1 MAAPVCMENKI
12 MASPRRN
19 AAASLVRPAALALGC
34 AAVLLAGCAGMGGTA
49 GNMPPTV
56 KATSGVLTD
65 PQGLTLYTFD
75 RDTAGSGKS
84 ACNGPCATNWP
95 PLMAAPGTSASG
107 QYTIIT
113 RDDGGKQWAYRGMP
127 LYRFAKDAKPG
138 DRAGDNLNNVWHVAK
153 P

>member
-1 MAAPVCMENKI
+1 
-12 MASPRRN
+12 MASVRRN

-34 AAVLLAGCAGMGGTA
+34 AAVLLAGCAGMGGSTA

-56 KATSGVLTD
+56 KVTSGVLTD

-127 LYRFAKDAKPG
+127 LYRFAKDVNPG

>member
-1 MAAPVCMENKI
+1 MARVRLT
-12 MASPRRN
+12 S
-19 AAASLVRPAALALGC
+19 AASLIRPAALALGC
-34 AAVLLAGCAGMGGTA
+34 AAVLLAGCSGMGMGMGGSSA
-49 GNMPPTV
+49 GTMPPTV
-56 KATSGVLTD
+56 KVTDGVLTD

-75 RDTAGSGKS
+75 RDTANSGKS

-95 PLMAAPGTSASG
+95 PLMAAPGTNPSG

-138 DRAGDNLNNVWHVAK
+138 DKTGDNLNNVWHVAK

>member
-1 MAAPVCMENKI
+1 
-12 MASPRRN
+12 MASLRPTS
-19 AAASLVRPAALALGC
+19 AASLVRPAVLALGC
-34 AAVLLAGCAGMGGTA
+34 AAVLLAGCAGMSGGTA

-56 KATSGVLTD
+56 KVADGVLTD

-84 ACNGPCATNWP
+84 ACNGACASNWP

-127 LYRFAKDAKPG
+127 LYRFGKDAKPG
-138 DRAGDNLNNVWHVAK
+138 DRGGDNINNVWHAAK

>member
-1 MAAPVCMENKI
+1 MENKI
-12 MASPRRN
+12 MASLRRN
-19 AAASLVRPAALALGC
+19 AAASLVRPGALALGC
-34 AAVLLAGCAGMGGTA
+34 AAVLLAGCAGMGMGGGSA
-49 GNMPPTV
+49 GNLPPTV
-56 KATSGVLTD
+56 KVTDGVLTD

-95 PLMAAPGTSASG
+95 PLMASPGTSGSG

-113 RDDGGKQWAYRGMP
+113 RDDGSKQWAYRGLP

-138 DRAGDNLNNVWHVAK
+138 DRTGDNVNNVWHVAK

>member
-1 MAAPVCMENKI
+1 
-12 MASPRRN
+12 MASLRRPI
-19 AAASLVRPAALALGC
+19 AASLVRPAALALGC
-34 AAVLLAGCAGMGGTA
+34 ASVLLAACSGMGGMGGA
-49 GNMPPTV
+49 GSMPPTV
-56 KATSGVLTD
+56 KVTDGVLTD

-75 RDTAGSGKS
+75 RDTKDSGKS

-107 QYTIIT
+107 SYTVIA

-127 LYRFAKDAKPG
+127 LYRFAKDAKAG
-138 DRAGDNLNNVWHVAK
+138 DRGGDNVNNVWHVAR

>member
-1 MAAPVCMENKI
+1 MARLRPTT
-12 MASPRRN
+12 
-19 AAASLVRPAALALGC
+19 AASLVRPAALALGC
-34 AAVLLAGCAGMGGTA
+34 AAVLLAGCAGMSGGTA

-56 KATSGVLTD
+56 KVADGVLTD

-113 RDDGGKQWAYRGMP
+113 REDGGKQWAYRGMP
-127 LYRFAKDAKPG
+127 LYRFSKDAKAG
-138 DRAGDNLNNVWHVAK
+138 DRGGDNINNVWHAAK